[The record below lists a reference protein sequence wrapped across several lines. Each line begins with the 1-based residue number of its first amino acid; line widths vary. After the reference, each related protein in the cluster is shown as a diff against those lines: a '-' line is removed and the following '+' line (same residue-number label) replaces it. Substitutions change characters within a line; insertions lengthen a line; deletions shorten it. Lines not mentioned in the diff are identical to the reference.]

1 MHEVTRIRIRRN
13 GWEFELRTS
22 KDWTEVLDI
31 CGKQFSGSTK
41 DIGGPKLVE
50 MRE

>member
-1 MHEVTRIRIRRN
+1 MEEVTRIRIRRN
-13 GWEFELRTS
+13 GWEFELRTR

-31 CGKQFSGSTK
+31 CSKQFSSTRG
-41 DIGGPKLVE
+41 IGGPKLVE

>member
-22 KDWTEVLDI
+22 MPWERVIERCQKD
-31 CGKQFSGSTK
+31 FSELK
-41 DIGGPKLVE
+41 DIGGPRLPDE
-50 MRE
+50 S